1 MYETE
6 TVSGGERFVT
16 IRHAAGGLAAATVT
30 SLVLGTS
37 FVPSAMAAAAV
48 AAPPG
53 VDVAG
58 TVWVQVSTAGEL
70 EYIDENPGGYLT
82 ANIELMNTIDL
93 PNGYSWSP
101 LGTSSNPFDGVFNG
115 NGYEVTNVS
124 VTGSF
129 QYAGFFGVSGG
140 IVENVGV
147 NGNFSSNDTGSYVGG
162 LVADE
167 TGGSISDSYATGS
180 VSGSHGSFSGGLVGQ
195 SVGAISDSYATV
207 SVSGS
212 HGSFKGGLVGQ
223 DVGAISDSYATGS
236 VSGYGGINGGLVG
249 WQDGGAISDSY
260 ATGSVS
266 DYGNSNGGLVAA
278 LSSGTISDS
287 YFDKDTTGML
297 SGVGSVSSSGVSSES
312 TADMKTPST
321 FSSWSS
327 SDWALLNGY
336 YPLLSWQIGT
346 TMSVTPTVVG
356 AGGPVTVMGSVYSNS
371 GGPLSGI
378 NVSLT
383 SPSGTW
389 AQSSAITD
397 TTGGYIGLWTAPNT
411 TQDATV
417 TATVYGTTIQQQNTV
432 QVQAYTV
439 TYKGN
444 GATGGTVP
452 TDSNTYVE
460 NQTTTVLGNTGSL
473 VKTGYTFAGWNT
485 EANGSGTSYDAGNA
499 LTMGSSNITLYAQ
512 WTANTYSL
520 SYDGN
525 GSTGG
530 SVPGGSNQ
538 AYNTTV
544 TVSGNTGSLVKT
556 GYTFAGWNTE
566 ANGSGTS
573 YDAGNTLT
581 MGSSNITLYAQW
593 TANRVV
599 VRPTPPFINTA
610 RFPEDAK
617 VGELFSAQLVATG
630 GSQPFTWSITNG
642 VLPNGLT
649 LNSQGVISG
658 TPTGQGGQYTFTVE
672 VTDAN
677 NLTATSQMTLA
688 VDGPTSYP
696 SITTTSLRP
705 GFVGQWYQQTL
716 AANGGTAPYMWRVI
730 QGTLPSGFS
739 LNAQLGELTG
749 TPSKSGVYTATVQA
763 TDAAGLTTTQ
773 TFSIDILRPDE
784 REIMWNGQI
793 KNVPAFVGND
803 GGSQTTYMP
812 IWYVMQLLKPMGI
825 QSKWNGTSWH
835 MTTSVQLDLS
845 NVIPGHGKTGIY
857 LNGVLVLEANTKV
870 EDDPWTNRPT
880 TYMPIWYVMQLLE
893 RVGLTSTWN
902 GITWTVTK

>member
-1 MYETE
+1 VYESE

-16 IRHAAGGLAAATVT
+16 KRHAAGGLAAATVT
-30 SLVLGTS
+30 LLVLGTS
-37 FVPSAMAAAAV
+37 FVPSAMAADAV
-48 AAPPG
+48 TAPPD

-58 TVWVQVSTAGEL
+58 TVLVQVSTAGEL
-70 EYIDENPGGYLT
+70 EYIDENPNGYLT

-147 NGNFSSNDTGSYVGG
+147 KGNFSSNDTGSYVGG
-162 LVADE
+162 LMGYQAGGSISNSYATGSVNGGGSYSENGGLVGYQSSGTISNSYATVSVSGSADANGGLVGVQYGDIIDSYATGSVSGGEYSFNGGVAGLQE
-167 TGGSISDSYATGS
+167 EGSISDSYATGL
-180 VSGSHGSFSGGLVGQ
+180 VSGGS
-195 SVGAISDSYATV
+195 ISD
-207 SVSGS
+207 
-212 HGSFKGGLVGQ
+212 
-223 DVGAISDSYATGS
+223 
-236 VSGYGGINGGLVG
+236 NGGLVG
-249 WQDGGAISDSY
+249 RQAG
-260 ATGSVS
+260 
-266 DYGNSNGGLVAA
+266 
-278 LSSGTISDS
+278 GTISDS
-287 YFDKDTTGML
+287 YFDKGTTGTP
-297 SGVGSVSSSGVSSES
+297 SGVGVGSSPPGAQAES
-312 TADMKTPST
+312 TTNMKTPST
-321 FSSWSS
+321 FSRWSS

-378 NVSLT
+378 NVSFT

-417 TATVYGTTIQQQNTV
+417 TATVYGTTVQQQNTV

-439 TYKGN
+439 TYNGN
-444 GATGGTVP
+444 GATGGNVP

-460 NQTTTVLGNTGSL
+460 HQATTVLGNTGSL

-485 EANGSGTSYDAGNA
+485 EANGSGTSYSA
-499 LTMGSSNITLYAQ
+499 GSSLTIGTL
-512 WTANTYSL
+512 
-520 SYDGN
+520 
-525 GSTGG
+525 
-530 SVPGGSNQ
+530 
-538 AYNTTV
+538 
-544 TVSGNTGSLVKT
+544 
-556 GYTFAGWNTE
+556 
-566 ANGSGTS
+566 
-573 YDAGNTLT
+573 
-581 MGSSNITLYAQW
+581 NITLYAQW

-599 VRPTPPFINTA
+599 VGPTPPFINTA
-610 RFPEDAK
+610 SFTEDAK
-617 VGELFSAQLVATG
+617 VGEPYSAQLVATG
-630 GSQPFTWSITNG
+630 GTHPFKWSITNG
-642 VLPNGLT
+642 TLPKGLT
-649 LNSQGVISG
+649 LNSQGDISG
-658 TPTGQGGQYTFTVE
+658 TPADLGGQYTFTVE

-677 NLTATSQMTLA
+677 KLTATRQLTLV

-696 SITTTSLRP
+696 SITTTNLRP

-739 LNAQLGELTG
+739 LNAQPGELTG
-749 TPSKSGVYTATVQA
+749 TPSKSGVYKATVEA

-835 MTTSVQLDLS
+835 MTTSVPLDWS

-857 LNGVLVLEANTKV
+857 LNGVLVLEVNTKV
-870 EDDPWTNRPT
+870 EDDPWTNRLT

-893 RVGLTSTWN
+893 RVGLTSTWD

>member
-16 IRHAAGGLAAATVT
+16 IRHAAGGLAAVTVT
-30 SLVLGTS
+30 LLVLGTS

-48 AAPPG
+48 AAPPD
-53 VDVAG
+53 VNVAG
-58 TVWVQVSTAGEL
+58 TVWVQVSTAGQL

-287 YFDKDTTGML
+287 YFDKDTTGMS
-297 SGVGSVSSSGVSSES
+297 SGVGSGSSSGVSSES

-460 NQTTTVLGNTGSL
+460 NQTTTVL
-473 VKTGYTFAGWNT
+473 
-485 EANGSGTSYDAGNA
+485 
-499 LTMGSSNITLYAQ
+499 
-512 WTANTYSL
+512 
-520 SYDGN
+520 
-525 GSTGG
+525 
-530 SVPGGSNQ
+530 
-538 AYNTTV
+538 
-544 TVSGNTGSLVKT
+544 GNTGSLVKT